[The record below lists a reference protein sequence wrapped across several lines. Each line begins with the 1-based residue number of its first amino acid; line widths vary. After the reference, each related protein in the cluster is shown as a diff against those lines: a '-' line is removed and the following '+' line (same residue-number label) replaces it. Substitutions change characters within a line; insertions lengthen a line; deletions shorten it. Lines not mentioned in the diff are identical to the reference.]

1 MSTPTPCLAQHPS
14 ETYHLRSIANIYGA
28 TRDPEQNDN
37 HPVYCSKGLDENGR
51 HLDGKSRHTGLG
63 EHLYQ
68 LSWE

>member
-14 ETYHLRSIANIYGA
+14 ETYHLRNTNQLYGA
-28 TRDPEQNDN
+28 ARDPEQNDN
-37 HPVYCSKGLDENGR
+37 HPVYCSKGIDAFGN
-51 HLDGKSRHTGLG
+51 HLDGKARHTGLG